1 MQERTTR
8 GGAGEVAWGRLASKF
23 WRQPAQKSA
32 WSLIISQKPL
42 KEQGTNKSTRF
53 GAYSHLHA
61 SAGVHPAVF
70 ALHPSSAPFPQMC
83 PVLFWWE
90 AAPVLG
96 TAHRMCAS
104 TSARLQRWVQMKKQ
118 WCASYQRHWECPEEN
133 RAPAPAFIRVKGYSW
148 AAGDAVQR
156 KNAEKVVKKN
166 PQQLINLIRS
176 VANSKKN
183 LDHILHS

>member
-83 PVLFWWE
+83 LVLFWWE

-118 WCASYQRHWECPEEN
+118 WCASYQRHW
-133 RAPAPAFIRVKGYSW
+133 S
-148 AAGDAVQR
+148 VQR
-156 KNAEKVVKKN
+156 KTELQHQPSLEWRVIPERLVMLCKEKMLKKW
-166 PQQLINLIRS
+166 
-176 VANSKKN
+176 
-183 LDHILHS
+183 